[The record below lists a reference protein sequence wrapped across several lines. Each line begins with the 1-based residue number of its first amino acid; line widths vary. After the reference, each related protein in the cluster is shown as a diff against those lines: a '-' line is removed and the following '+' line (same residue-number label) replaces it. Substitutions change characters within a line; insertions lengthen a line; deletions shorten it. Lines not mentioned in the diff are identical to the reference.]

1 MYYAHKK
8 FYGHVTKVEGRG
20 VLETVNGSIPVF
32 PGEMI
37 FTNRYGQQEVITEHS
52 LKKDYE
58 AVEPMTIEEI
68 AKGYIEM
75 GEINLEEANEGVHT
89 YLEGMWTDKP
99 C

>member
-37 FTNRYGQQEVITEHS
+37 FTNRYGQQEVITEQS
-52 LKKDYE
+52 LKADFE
-58 AVEPMTIEEI
+58 TVEPWGKSEEEI
-68 AKGYIEM
+68 KNIYAELSDTY
-75 GEINLEEANEGVHT
+75 LEEANAGIHT
-89 YLEGMWTDKP
+89 NNDGMFNE
-99 C
+99 